1 MANLDKDFE
10 HFYRFIERC
19 ESGEIKYFI
28 EDQKDQFR
36 SYFQFK
42 RSEDEEDLTLKQKYP
57 SCNEKF
63 SEDFPPDLSKGKTIR
78 FSSFL
83 YNRRIFVYEAS
94 MLKKEI
100 LFDYIKF
107 VKKTVEEEEWEWTPK
122 QVMQE
127 SDTSL
132 RTYIL
137 DESGIAS
144 YKYLFDENIDF
155 VDFWHHDEFSEDI
168 TKRIASG
175 ERLEEFLSDTID
187 IADEYLDGNGEEH
200 DFYFVLNNGD
210 VEHLEFFTP
219 FW

>member
-1 MANLDKDFE
+1 MDQENKDFE
-10 HFYRFIERC
+10 QFYRFIERC

-42 RSEDEEDLTLKQKYP
+42 RPEDEEDLTLKQTYP

-107 VKKTVEEEEWEWTPK
+107 AIEVAEEEEWTIKTVLEET
-122 QVMQE
+122 
-127 SDTSL
+127 DTSL
-132 RTYIL
+132 TTYIL

-144 YKYLFDENIDF
+144 YQYLFDENIDF

-168 TKRIASG
+168 TKRIADG
-175 ERLEEFLSDTID
+175 EKLEKFLSDTIY
-187 IADEYLDGNGEEH
+187 IADEYLDGKGEEH
-200 DFYFVLNNGD
+200 DFYFVLKNGD
-210 VEHLEFFTP
+210 VERLELFSP